1 MNTPRTIEEIEKAE
15 DQQKGIDFVNA
26 LTERC
31 NGNQELQDICQKL
44 QAMSPEDKVGFMYE
58 FIENLP
64 KEREYRKLKKML
76 RHQPIPVAEWE
87 RLTYYTKRLAA
98 DTEDKYHDF
107 YFMLDLFHYGRICG
121 IREERAKRKG
131 EKWII

>member
-26 LTERC
+26 LSERC

-64 KEREYRKLKKML
+64 KEREYRK
-76 RHQPIPVAEWE
+76 
-87 RLTYYTKRLAA
+87 
-98 DTEDKYHDF
+98 F
-107 YFMLDLFHYGRICG
+107 
-121 IREERAKRKG
+121 
-131 EKWII
+131 